1 MQFLVLGPLE
11 VTAGGGTVRL
21 PAAKHR
27 TLLAALLVRADQ
39 AVSADG
45 LIEALWDGQPPASA
59 AKTLQT
65 YVSQLRREL
74 EPTAAAGDWRVLRT
88 ADGGY
93 RLDVDQDM
101 LDARRFERLTE
112 EGRRALHGKQPASAA
127 AWLSE
132 GLALWRGPAY
142 GELAVAPFAR
152 AEAARLEELRLAAL
166 EWRAEAE
173 LALGAHAELVGDLE
187 DLVAGSHSG
196 SSSGVI

>member
-27 TLLAALLVRADQ
+27 ALLAALLVRANQ

-93 RLDVDQDM
+93 RLHN
-101 LDARRFERLTE
+101 RRYPGDRIAIEVHGTFRISSQLSDERISRAALPISRA
-112 EGRRALHGKQPASAA
+112 GRR
-127 AWLSE
+127 
-132 GLALWRGPAY
+132 LAG
-142 GELAVAPFAR
+142 
-152 AEAARLEELRLAAL
+152 
-166 EWRAEAE
+166 
-173 LALGAHAELVGDLE
+173 
-187 DLVAGSHSG
+187 
-196 SSSGVI
+196 IC

>member
-11 VTAGGGTVRL
+11 VTAGGRAVRL

-88 ADGGY
+88 ADDGY
-93 RLDVDQDM
+93 RLYVDQDM
-101 LDARRFERLTE
+101 LDARRFGRLVE
-112 EGRRALHGKQPASAA
+112 EGRRALRGAQPASAA

-132 GLALWRGPAY
+132 GLALWRGPPMASWPSRRSPVPKRPGSKNSGWRRWN
-142 GELAVAPFAR
+142 GERKPSWR
-152 AEAARLEELRLAAL
+152 SAL
-166 EWRAEAE
+166 MP
-173 LALGAHAELVGDLE
+173 
-187 DLVAGSHSG
+187 
-196 SSSGVI
+196 SSSVTLRTW